1 MRRFVLGNPLLDDDS
16 SVVVLDAE
24 ERIVSLSWLLV
35 DHVRRRAENDGRR
48 PAEPSRAR
56 ACTAREVQI
65 GQPQTFSAI
74 RDPFPP
80 AAARADAMS
89 RT

>member
-1 MRRFVLGNPLLDDDS
+1 M
-16 SVVVLDAE
+16 
-24 ERIVSLSWLLV
+24 
-35 DHVRRRAENDGRR
+35 DGD

-74 RDPFPP
+74 RDPFLQLPLEL
-80 AAARADAMS
+80 MQ
-89 RT
+89 